1 MTFDM
6 LRCEAMPL
14 KKKKKTVLSAK
25 VFATMSRMYF
35 PERKLFVIIKMF

>member
-1 MTFDM
+1 MF
-6 LRCEAMPL
+6 RCKVMASQ
-14 KKKKKTVLSAK
+14 KKTVLSAK